1 MKSLLNRAINEVNN
15 LENNEEFL
23 LKELFKGYEWNRLDR
38 NIRLKLGTLF
48 LHEVE
53 NDPSLDI
60 EIVAKNSSNQ
70 QKYKKR

>member
-1 MKSLLNRAINEVNN
+1 MKSLLNIAINEVNN

-48 LHEVE
+48 LYEVE
-53 NDPSLDI
+53 NDPSLEI

>member
-23 LKELFKGYEWNRLDR
+23 LKELFKGYEWNRLNR

-48 LHEVE
+48 LYEVE
-53 NDPSLDI
+53 NDPSLEI

>member
-1 MKSLLNRAINEVNN
+1 LKSLLNIAINEVNN

-48 LHEVE
+48 LYEVE
-53 NDPSLDI
+53 NNPSLKI
-60 EIVAKNSSNQ
+60 EIVSKNSSNQ
-70 QKYKKR
+70 QKYKKI